1 MTDIRT
7 GGGAP
12 GGRPAAPTLQIIEPA
27 IQASQNLPEV
37 GASEVK
43 PGMDASGVQ
52 PGQVVPA
59 TLRPVIIRP
68 DSAGDGSCP

>member
-27 IQASQNLPEV
+27 IQALQNLP
-37 GASEVK
+37 AMRADEVK
-43 PGMDASGVQ
+43 PGMDVNGVQ
-52 PGQVVPA
+52 PGRVVPS